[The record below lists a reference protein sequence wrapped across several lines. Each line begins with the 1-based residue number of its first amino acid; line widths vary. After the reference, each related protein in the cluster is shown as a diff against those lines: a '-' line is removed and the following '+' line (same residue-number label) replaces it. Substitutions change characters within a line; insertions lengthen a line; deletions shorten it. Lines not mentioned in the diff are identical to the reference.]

1 MKKVC
6 ILDYGLGNIRSILNS
21 LKKIKVE
28 GFLYN
33 ENKKRD
39 FDVLIIPGVG
49 SFDTAMNI
57 INKKYL
63 KIIKKTKNEK
73 KLIIGICLGL
83 HIFFTTGYEGKKTKG
98 LNFFEGSVKKIKSKK
113 LPNIGWKL
121 LKFKGNG
128 FKKFSKYEFY
138 FVHSYEVLPKNYRN
152 IVATT
157 DYYNKKIVSIIKKD
171 NVVGIQFHPEKS
183 RSQGLEILKK
193 IIFES

>member
-6 ILDYGLGNIRSILNS
+6 ILDYGMGNVRSIINS

-28 GFLYN
+28 TFLYS
-33 ENKKRD
+33 EKKNSD
-39 FDVLIIPGVG
+39 FDALIIPGVG
-49 SFDTAMNI
+49 SFDAAMKI
-57 INKKYL
+57 IGKKYIKFINKAKS
-63 KIIKKTKNEK
+63 EK

-98 LNFFEGSVKKIKSKK
+98 LNLIEGSVKKIKSKR
-113 LPNIGWKL
+113 LPNIGWKFL
-121 LKFKGNG
+121 QFRSKRFQR
-128 FKKFSKYEFY
+128 FSKKEFY
-138 FVHSYEVLPKNYRN
+138 FVHSFEVLPKNKRN
-152 IVATT
+152 VVATT
-157 DYYNKKIVSIIKKD
+157 NYNNRQIVSIIKKE

>member
-6 ILDYGLGNIRSILNS
+6 ILDYGLGNVRSILNS

-28 GFLYN
+28 AFLYN

-39 FDVLIIPGVG
+39 FEVLIIPGVG
-49 SFDTAMNI
+49 SFDAAMNI

-121 LKFKGNG
+121 LEFKNNW
-128 FKKFSKYEFY
+128 FKKFSKDKFY
-138 FVHSYEVLPKNYRN
+138 FVHSYEVLPKNNRN

>member
-6 ILDYGLGNIRSILNS
+6 ILDYGLGNVRSILNS

-28 GFLYN
+28 AFLYN

-39 FDVLIIPGVG
+39 FEVLIIPGVG
-49 SFDTAMNI
+49 SFDAAMNI
-57 INKKYL
+57 INRKYL

-73 KLIIGICLGL
+73 KMIIGICLGL

-121 LKFKGNG
+121 LKFKNNR
-128 FKKFSKYEFY
+128 FKKFSKDKFY
-138 FVHSYEVLPKNYRN
+138 FVHSYEVLPKNNRN

>member
-6 ILDYGLGNIRSILNS
+6 VLDYGLGNVRSILNS

-73 KLIIGICLGL
+73 KLIVGICLGL
-83 HIFFTTGYEGKKTKG
+83 HIFF
-98 LNFFEGSVKKIKSKK
+98 LLF
-113 LPNIGWKL
+113 LPWL
-121 LKFKGNG
+121 L
-128 FKKFSKYEFY
+128 
-138 FVHSYEVLPKNYRN
+138 
-152 IVATT
+152 
-157 DYYNKKIVSIIKKD
+157 
-171 NVVGIQFHPEKS
+171 
-183 RSQGLEILKK
+183 
-193 IIFES
+193 